1 MITLCNIQ
9 CHFSRFTPNDT
20 KSTEYNPY
28 NIFIIDLE
36 GNYYKYIASY
46 KYTAAT
52 MIPMPNLGGIGD
64 IILIQNL
71 KTGNYYIDVVIIL
84 LFLFILHNTEI
95 LSYLTHGI
103 HILYSTN
110 RETIRQIYM
119 SLRKGNMHRIMYQ
132 GNQYVVGYHSMN
144 IHITYPSPI
153 IHILDY
159 YTDVIESRRK
169 KKEVNGLIMNL
180 RYIEVVDKNSNMAK
194 VYSPRTNL
202 PIEVENG
209 IFILIEKINTH
220 RGDSKNSDV
229 REFKKVNFT
238 LLMDKKKPI
247 DVMYNFIEKCE
258 KLYNKKIEDKMT
270 DKIYI
275 YEFIQSEKHISN
287 SDDDYGYQ
295 QEQKLSNILCS
306 EYQLNTTKNLKKNC
320 FFTDVDKIINR
331 LDFFVKNKS
340 WYEQRGIPYQLGFL
354 FYGPPGCGKTSTIK
368 AIAKMLDRHIINVND
383 IDKIKKV
390 SDLKNIF
397 YGDYINGR
405 YIPTHKRLYVIDE
418 FDKILDVISEKPVS
432 TNDATTAAMKAM
444 SANLLSGIMGLSGV
458 GNMSE
463 TNSVIV
469 VDSDSS
475 SNDSKSGKGDK
486 NNDSDG
492 GGGGGESFKKKK
504 SGNSTGTMHGPT
516 NLMKTKSVIND
527 ADILTIMDGLVE
539 TSGRII
545 ICTANDPSKISE
557 PFKRPGRLD
566 EHIEFTK
573 CTRTMVIQLLELFYG
588 ISLSKEQV
596 DILKNNRRVRDATDA
611 NYATDRDNKCDN
623 REEDNDINYKYS
635 PAEINKIC
643 FNNIESIDDAI
654 RAIVS

>member
-1 MITLCNIQ
+1 MFPL
-9 CHFSRFTPNDT
+9 
-20 KSTEYNPY
+20 
-28 NIFIIDLE
+28 
-36 GNYYKYIASY
+36 
-46 KYTAAT
+46 
-52 MIPMPNLGGIGD
+52 PNLGGIGD

-71 KTGNYYIDVVIIL
+71 KTGNYYIDCTLIIIF
-84 LFLFILHNTEI
+84 LFLLHHADIFIHLTKIINTI
-95 LSYLTHGI
+95 
-103 HILYSTN
+103 YSTN
-110 RETIRQIYM
+110 KETTKQMI
-119 SLRKGNMHRIMYQ
+119 LNLKKGDMHRIFYQ
-132 GNQYVVGYHSMN
+132 GNQYIVGYHSMN
-144 IHITYPSPI
+144 IHITYPCPI

-159 YTDVIESRRK
+159 YTDIIEATRK
-169 KKEVNGLIMNL
+169 KKEINGSIMNL
-180 RYIEVVDKNSNMAK
+180 RYIEVVDNNNNIAK

-202 PIEVENG
+202 PIEIENG

-229 REFKKVNFT
+229 REFKKINFT

-275 YEFIQSEKHISN
+275 YEFIQSEKYSSN

-295 QEQKLSNILCS
+295 DQKLSNIVCS
-306 EYQLNTTKNLKKNC
+306 EYLLNTTKDLRKNC
-320 FFTDVDKIINR
+320 FFTDVNKIINR
-331 LDFFVKNKS
+331 IDFFVKNKS
-340 WYEQRGIPYQLGFL
+340 WYEKRGIPYQLGFL

-397 YGDYINGR
+397 YGEYINGR

-418 FDKILDVISEKPVS
+418 FDKILDVISEKPAA
-432 TNDATTAAMKAM
+432 TNAAAAAMKAM
-444 SANLLSGIMGLSGV
+444 SANILSGIMGLGGMGV
-458 GNMSE
+458 GGSVGD

-469 VDSDSS
+469 VDSDMS
-475 SNDSKSGKGDK
+475 SNDSKNGDSSKDKDKYNGSSGG
-486 NNDSDG
+486 SSG
-492 GGGGGESFKKKK
+492 GGGGGDTNESFKKKK
-504 SGNSTGTMHGPT
+504 GGDSGGMLHGPA
-516 NLMKTKSVIND
+516 NVIRTKSVVND

-539 TSGRII
+539 SSGRII

-557 PFKRPGRLD
+557 AFKRPGRLD

-573 CTRTMVIQLLELFYG
+573 CTKEMVIQLLELFYG
-588 ISLSKEQV
+588 TSLSKEQV
-596 DILKNNRRVRDATDA
+596 DSIKSENSCDKADNTDSNSDTRGNNSDTRS
-611 NYATDRDNKCDN
+611 NNN
-623 REEDNDINYKYS
+623 ISFKYS

-643 FNNIESIDDAI
+643 FNNIDSLDDAI
-654 RAIVS
+654 HTIIS

>member
-1 MITLCNIQ
+1 
-9 CHFSRFTPNDT
+9 
-20 KSTEYNPY
+20 
-28 NIFIIDLE
+28 
-36 GNYYKYIASY
+36 
-46 KYTAAT
+46 

-71 KTGNYYIDVVIIL
+71 KTGNYYIDGCIIL
-84 LFLFILHNTEI
+84 LFLFLLHNTEI
-95 LSYLTHGI
+95 LNYLTHAI
-103 HILYSTN
+103 NIIYTMN
-110 RETIRQIYM
+110 RETIRQMYM
-119 SLRKGNMHRIMYQ
+119 NLKKGNMHRIMYQ
-132 GNQYVVGYHSMN
+132 GNQYIVGYHSMN
-144 IHITYPSPI
+144 IHITYPCPI

-159 YTDVIESRRK
+159 YTDIIEAKRK
-169 KKEVNGLIMNL
+169 KKEINGLVMNL
-180 RYIEVVDKNSNMAK
+180 KYIEVIDKNNNMAK
-194 VYSPRTNL
+194 IYSPRTNL
-202 PIEVENG
+202 PIEIEDG
-209 IFILIEKINTH
+209 IFILIEKFNTH

-229 REFKKVNFT
+229 REFKKLNFT

-275 YEFIQSEKHISN
+275 YEFIQSEKYNSN

-306 EYQLNTTKNLKKNC
+306 EYQLNTTKDLKKNC

-331 LDFFVKNKS
+331 IDFFVNNKA
-340 WYEQRGIPYQLGFL
+340 WYEVRGIPYQLGFL
-354 FYGPPGCGKTSTIK
+354 FYGPPGCGKTSTMK
-368 AIAKMLDRHIINVND
+368 AIAKLLDRHIINVND

-418 FDKILDVISEKPVS
+418 FDKILDTISEKPVA
-432 TNDATTAAMKAM
+432 TNAAAANAAMKAM

-458 GNMSE
+458 GMGGNISD
-463 TNSVIV
+463 TTSVIV

-475 SNDSKSGKGDK
+475 SNDSKSG
-486 NNDSDG
+486 DG
-492 GGGGGESFKKKK
+492 GANKDRGDSNGESFKKKK
-504 SGNSTGTMHGPT
+504 SGDSGGLMHGPA
-516 NLMKTKSVIND
+516 NSIKVKSVIND

-545 ICTANDPSKISE
+545 ICTANDPSKIGE

-573 CTRTMVIQLLELFYG
+573 CTRTMVIQLLELFY
-588 ISLSKEQV
+588 STTLSVEQKEK
-596 DILKNNRRVRDATDA
+596 INNME
-611 NYATDRDNKCDN
+611 NNLHH
-623 REEDNDINYKYS
+623 KYS
-635 PAEINKIC
+635 PAEINKFC
-643 FNNIESIDDAI
+643 FNNIENIDAVI
-654 RAIVS
+654 SEILE